1 MRAGLSALNDRKTA
15 ERTPIAPPPPTSARF
30 LMPCRMDSTRYVYGP
45 GDHGEITMLRSWNL
59 GRIAGI
65 SVNVH
70 GTFLILLGFIV
81 LSGLFSGGAGY
92 AALELTTI
100 LTLFGVVILHE
111 LGHALAARQYGIT
124 TRDITLYPIG
134 GIARL
139 ERMPE
144 RPSQELVVAMAGPAV
159 NFALAAGAYALATL
173 PAAGIS
179 AWLLQRFMI
188 INIGLGVFNL
198 LPAFPMDGGRVL
210 RAFLALK
217 YDYLRATRTA
227 ARVGRF
233 MAVGLALLA
242 LQFNPMLLLIAAFV
256 WIAGSAEERAVA
268 ARYSRHTNPF
278 FWFANYPRQQPFT
291 QGPSRHAREP
301 WYEVVDD

>member
-1 MRAGLSALNDRKTA
+1 
-15 ERTPIAPPPPTSARF
+15 
-30 LMPCRMDSTRYVYGP
+30 
-45 GDHGEITMLRSWNL
+45 MLRSWNL

-81 LSGLFSGGAGY
+81 LSRLFDGGPAY
-92 AALELTTI
+92 AALELATI
-100 LTLFGVVILHE
+100 VMLFGVVVLHE
-111 LGHALAARQYGIT
+111 LGHALAARRYGIP

-134 GIARL
+134 GVARL

-144 RPSQELVVAMAGPAV
+144 RPSQELVVALAGPAV
-159 NFALAAGAYALATL
+159 NFALAGAAYAMAAL
-173 PAAGIS
+173 PAVGIS
-179 AWLLQRFMI
+179 AWLLQRFMV
-188 INIGLGVFNL
+188 INIVLGVFNL

-210 RAFLALK
+210 RAFLATR
-217 YDYLRATRTA
+217 YDYLRATHIA
-227 ARVGRF
+227 AKVGRF

-278 FWFANYPRQQPFT
+278 FWFANHPRQSPFS
-291 QGPSRHAREP
+291 QGPSARHTREP
-301 WYEVVDD
+301 WYEVIDD